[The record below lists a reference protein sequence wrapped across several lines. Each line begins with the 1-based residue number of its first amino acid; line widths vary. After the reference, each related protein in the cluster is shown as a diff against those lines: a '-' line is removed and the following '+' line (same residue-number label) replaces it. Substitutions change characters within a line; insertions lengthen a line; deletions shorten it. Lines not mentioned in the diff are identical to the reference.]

1 MKMQACN
8 VVKRCF
14 DGKLCEQFKNYF
26 EINEHRRNTRNSN
39 KFLKLPKIKLEFGR
53 RSFRFQ
59 GAKIF
64 NNLPLE
70 KRSNQDATR
79 CALQQIN
86 RSLFAG

>member
-1 MKMQACN
+1 MKMQAYN

-53 RSFRFQ
+53 KSDFKVQ
-59 GAKIF
+59 KYLITC
-64 NNLPLE
+64 LL
-70 KRSNQDATR
+70 K
-79 CALQQIN
+79 
-86 RSLFAG
+86 